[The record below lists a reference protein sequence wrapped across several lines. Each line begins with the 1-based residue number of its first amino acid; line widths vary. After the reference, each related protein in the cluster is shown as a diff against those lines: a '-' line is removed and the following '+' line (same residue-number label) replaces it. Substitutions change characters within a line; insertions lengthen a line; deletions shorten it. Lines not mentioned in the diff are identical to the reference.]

1 MENGKIAPP
10 QQHAPSPGQLADE
23 FVFRLLSRGK
33 EQKFNVFPRFFFSA
47 GRGGRLCNRFFAGNW
62 GEMGTRCC
70 PPGRGMCKRRRTDAI
85 GRGESG
91 GGGGRGTKTG
101 LTPRPKK
108 KEKKSPP
115 SDQQCEPR

>member
-62 GEMGTRCC
+62 GRWERVVVHPGGECVNGAGLTRSD
-70 PPGRGMCKRRRTDAI
+70 GEKAEGEGEEGRRR
-85 GRGESG
+85 G
-91 GGGGRGTKTG
+91 
-101 LTPRPKK
+101 
-108 KEKKSPP
+108 
-115 SDQQCEPR
+115 